1 MTKYPELS
9 TAHSGTKEK
18 VKHGIDG
25 LYGNL
30 IEITMSIKEAGDPE
44 SVNGE
49 EEGDDF
55 VDAGGD
61 EGEGDEGDEE
71 GLLDEE
77 RSNEK
82 DVSMQW
88 FGGREERDRV

>member
-9 TAHSGTKEK
+9 TGHSGTEEK
-18 VKHGIDG
+18 IRHGIDG

-30 IEITMSIKEAGDPE
+30 IEIAMSIKVAGDPE

-49 EEGDDF
+49 EEKDDF

-88 FGGREERDRV
+88 FGGREGRDRV

>member
-18 VKHGIDG
+18 VRHGIDG
-25 LYGNL
+25 LYGDL
-30 IEITMSIKEAGDPE
+30 IEITMSIKVAGDPE

-49 EEGDDF
+49 E
-55 VDAGGD
+55 DAGGD